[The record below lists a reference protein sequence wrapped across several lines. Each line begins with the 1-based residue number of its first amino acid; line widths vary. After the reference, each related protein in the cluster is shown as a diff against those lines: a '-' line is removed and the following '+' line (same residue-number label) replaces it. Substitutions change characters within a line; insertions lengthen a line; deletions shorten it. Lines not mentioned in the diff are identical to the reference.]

1 MRRFAAILVTCAVC
15 GGLNS
20 VGVRGDEPRNEGPRA
35 EGGAG
40 KQVAAKLDA
49 LVHVK
54 LNYLLYLPAD
64 YDKQDKWP
72 LILFLHGAGERG
84 DSLDAVKRHG
94 PPKLI
99 EHGKQFP
106 FIVVSPQCPNGHWWN
121 NELVALSALLDEIV
135 AKYKVDPDRVYLTGL
150 SMGGFGTW
158 ALAAYS
164 PERFAAIIPI
174 CGGGEPLLARV
185 LKTMPVWAFHGG
197 KDPVVPV
204 NRSQDLIDALK
215 KKNPEA
221 KLTIYPDALHDS
233 WTATY
238 DNPEIYDWL
247 LSHKRRAQ

>member
-1 MRRFAAILVTCAVC
+1 MIRRIAAIWVTCAVC
-15 GGLNS
+15 LGLS
-20 VGVRGDEPRNEGPRA
+20 VAGARGDEPRG
-35 EGGAG
+35 EGG
-40 KQVAAKLDA
+40 KQITTTLDTQ
-49 LVHVK
+49 VHVTLK
-54 LNYLLYLPAD
+54 YLIYLPAD
-64 YDKQDKWP
+64 YDKQEKWP

-84 DSLDAVKRHG
+84 DNLDAVKRHG

-121 NELVALSALLDEIV
+121 NELVPLTALLDEIV

-174 CGGGEPLLARV
+174 CGGGEPLLTRV
-185 LKTMPVWAFHGG
+185 LRKMPVWAFHGG

-204 NRSQDLIDALK
+204 KRSQDLIDALK
-215 KKNPEA
+215 KTNDEA
-221 KLTIYPDALHDS
+221 KLTIYPEALHDS
-233 WTATY
+233 WSATY
-238 DNPEIYDWL
+238 DNPEIYEWL
-247 LSHKRRAQ
+247 LKHKRQSKS